1 MKQRISDQNLI
12 SFYQNISQY
21 QSFKEIACFQS
32 KNGFALNS
40 ELIPDKALYSFIKN
54 NIQSLKEVGI
64 EGLLQYRMHVYQYKS
79 IETIP
84 ILKRLDLSFEV
95 IENLG
100 SIERVQ
106 QALLNLIDYAI
117 YSIAI
122 HDASHEAINE
132 IREYIFTLED
142 YCLQIEHTKDLR
154 ERCQSGNETSPDTL
168 QIKLEEDLQKM
179 SKYLKQIQA
188 INDFLLQAM
197 RKAS

>member
-1 MKQRISDQNLI
+1 MKQRINDQDLI
-12 SFYQNISQY
+12 AFYQKISQFD
-21 QSFKEIACFQS
+21 SFKKIECFKAKS
-32 KNGFALNS
+32 GFSLNA
-40 ELIPDKALYSFIKN
+40 ELFPNKALYNFIKG
-54 NIQSLKEVGI
+54 NIDSLKAVGI
-64 EGLLQYRMHVYQYKS
+64 EALLQYRMHVYQYKS

-84 ILKRLDLSFEV
+84 VLKILELNFEV

-100 SIERVQ
+100 TVPRVQ

-142 YCLQIEHTKDLR
+142 YCLQIEHTKELR
-154 ERCQSGNETSPDTL
+154 ERCQTENETTPDTL

-179 SKYLKQIQA
+179 SRYLKQIQE

-197 RKAS
+197 KKAS